1 MDGVLFDSNE
11 LGQRSMAQQFPGL
24 TPEMQREMLCGNFHD
39 AIAQIKLPRLAE
51 TAEEREA
58 RKVRYARDKAEVAM
72 YPGAKELLED
82 LHARGHL
89 LVLNTSAI
97 DRNCLPLLERRG
109 ITGLF
114 DLLATAEL
122 SKSKV
127 EKFKMVEEKYG
138 VAAADMVFVTDTLGD
153 LREADTA
160 GVPTVA
166 VTWGA
171 HDRSFFER
179 EEHSNLLDIV
189 DTFPALET
197 HLV

>member
-109 ITGLF
+109 IT
-114 DLLATAEL
+114 
-122 SKSKV
+122 SKV